1 MRKYLFFLTIALFTI
16 TKQNLFSQ
24 NSDLSVVL
32 YESSVNKVLK
42 AIGSFS
48 GENEYKT
55 FFKSGKYKWT
65 ATDAKV
71 TLLEN
76 KARFTSNIK
85 VEVGTFSY
93 TDEVE
98 GEIKVSYNQQK
109 NKLELKLETAIFE
122 IYTKVL
128 GQKIVVKRID
138 LADFYK
144 DPLEFDGPLAYQ
156 SEMPF
161 SMPDNTIKKIA
172 AKIKK
177 CTILVQQTKI
187 IMNAELD
194 FFEVE

>member
-1 MRKYLFFLTIALFTI
+1 MFLTAALLLI
-16 TKQNLFSQ
+16 TKQDLFSQ
-24 NSDLSVVL
+24 NSDLAVVL

-55 FFKSGKYKWT
+55 FLLSGKYKWT
-65 ATDAKV
+65 ATDSKV
-71 TLLEN
+71 TLQEN

-85 VEVGTFSY
+85 VEVGSLSY

-109 NKLELKLETAIFE
+109 NKLELKLVTAIFE

-128 GQKIVVKRID
+128 GQKIVVNRID

-161 SMPDNTIKKIA
+161 SMPDNTVKKIA

-177 CTILVQQTKI
+177 CTILILPLKI
-187 IMNAELD
+187 IMNADLD
-194 FFEVE
+194 FCEVK